1 MTELVPIHTSSVA
14 VHERPAGM
22 LDHVTLSLVNSFD
35 RAQEFMRWMG
45 ERRPMLG
52 VDTETSGLVPHK
64 DKVRLIQFGDLNQ
77 GWALPWERWGGLA
90 LEVLNGYTGDLALH
104 NSPFDIRMLTYAAP
118 DELKRWPWERTWD
131 TMTMSHLVSPASP
144 HGLKPLS
151 GMLIDRKAAA
161 AQSQLD
167 AGMVDN
173 HWSWATVPLDYPPYW
188 IYGALD
194 PVLTCYLQQHFKPL
208 IPNPR
213 LLDMEMATLRIVTA
227 MMLKGARIDLD
238 YCWEA
243 TSKLSTFSA
252 QARDWLHRTYGLAN
266 PTSSVQALEA
276 FKRAGVTVPLKFTKG
291 GAQALDKEVLEA
303 IDHPLAT
310 YILAVKQSE
319 KMVSTYFDNF
329 REMVDENGRVHAN
342 IRAQGARTGRMT
354 VTEPALQTLKKKSG
368 IVRNAFIPAD
378 EHSLVSVDA
387 DQIEARLMAH
397 FSQDAG
403 LKAAFLSSDDFFT
416 GLAKQ
421 IFRDETIHKDDKRRQ
436 LTKGVIYGKLYGAGV
451 PTMARTAKVSES
463 QMAEVVAGFEQTF
476 PGVKVF
482 QQAVNGAAISRYRA
496 EGEAYITTPFG
507 RKLLAD
513 DNREYAL
520 VNYLLQGHAAEIFKL
535 NLAKLDAVGL
545 GPYLMLPVHD
555 EIVMEVPN
563 EEADNALKLA
573 IETMND
579 DDGYFVPIT
588 WSGEVMAGAWGA
600 KYAD

>member
-1 MTELVPIHTSSVA
+1 MTELVPIQTPQVM

-104 NSPFDIRMLTYAAP
+104 NSPFDIRMLTYAAGA
-118 DELKRWPWERTWD
+118 ELHRWPWERTWD
-131 TMTMSHLVSPASP
+131 TMTMSHLVAPASP

-167 AGMVDN
+167 AGMADN

-227 MMLKGARIDLD
+227 MMLKGARVDLD
-238 YCWEA
+238 YCEEE
-243 TSKLSTFSA
+243 TLKLLGFSHS
-252 QARDWLHRTYGLAN
+252 ARDWLAATYGIAN
-266 PTSSVQALEA
+266 ATSSDQVLAA
-276 FKRAGVTVPLKFTKG
+276 FNRLGVTVPRKYTKG
-291 GAQALDKEVLEA
+291 GAQSMDKEVMEA
-303 IDHPLAT
+303 IDHPIAEYVLA
-310 YILAVKQSE
+310 IKQSE

-329 REMVDENGRVHAN
+329 RELADGNDRVHPN

-354 VTEPALQTLKKKSG
+354 ITEPALQTLKKQDG
-368 IVRNAFIPAD
+368 IVRNAIIPAD
-378 EHSLVSVDA
+378 GHVLVSVDA

-397 FSQDAG
+397 FSQDEG
-403 LKAAFLSSDDFFT
+403 LRRAFNSEDDFFT
-416 GLAKQ
+416 NLARQ
-421 IFRDETIHKDDKRRQ
+421 IFRDNTIDKNHKGRQ

-451 PTMARTAKVSES
+451 PTMARTAKVPEA
-463 QMAEVVAGFEQTF
+463 QMQEVVNGFEATF
-476 PGVKVF
+476 PGVKAF
-482 QQAVNGAAISRYRA
+482 QQAVNGAAISRYRT

-513 DNREYAL
+513 DDREYAL

-535 NLAKLDAVGL
+535 NMAKLDAVGL

-555 EIVMEVPN
+555 EIVMEVPHD
-563 EEADNALKLA
+563 EAEGALKLA

-579 DDGYFVPIT
+579 DTGYFVPIT
-588 WSGEVMAGAWGA
+588 WSGELIEGAWGS
-600 KYAD
+600 KYAN